1 MGNNKF
7 YVGITR
13 QKFLKINKL
22 ECFFLL
28 SKLFIINSWNIIT
41 TGKSDFII
49 SSSVLGTKLIQLVFH
64 KEKKRK
70 NKSIYLQMIK
80 NCKHYICV
88 NKKKPKINY
97 LNLLTNWTFKKCQ
110 IIVNLRRKKNNLNMR
125 ALWTP
130 SLKFVKYKQRTDKVH
145 VDIDLAFFFS
155 KIFQSTFF

>member
-13 QKFLKINKL
+13 QKFLKINKEVRVL
-22 ECFFLL
+22 FSSFKIIYYKFL
-28 SKLFIINSWNIIT
+28 KYNNDW
-41 TGKSDFII
+41 KSDFII

-88 NKKKPKINY
+88 NKKNPKISY

-125 ALWTP
+125 AL
-130 SLKFVKYKQRTDKVH
+130 
-145 VDIDLAFFFS
+145 
-155 KIFQSTFF
+155 

>member
-13 QKFLKINKL
+13 QKFLKINKEVRVL
-22 ECFFLL
+22 FSSFKIIYYKFL
-28 SKLFIINSWNIIT
+28 KYNNDW
-41 TGKSDFII
+41 KSDFII

-88 NKKKPKINY
+88 NKKNQK
-97 LNLLTNWTFKKCQ
+97 
-110 IIVNLRRKKNNLNMR
+110 
-125 ALWTP
+125 
-130 SLKFVKYKQRTDKVH
+130 
-145 VDIDLAFFFS
+145 
-155 KIFQSTFF
+155 